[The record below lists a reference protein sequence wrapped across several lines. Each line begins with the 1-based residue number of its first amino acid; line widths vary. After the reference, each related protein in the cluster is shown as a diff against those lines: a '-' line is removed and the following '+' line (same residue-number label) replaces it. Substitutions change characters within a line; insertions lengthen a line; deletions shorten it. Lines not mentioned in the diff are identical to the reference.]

1 MNEMQQARIDTIL
14 ELEQALVK
22 SVVDIMK
29 IHGNDPTAVSII
41 LAAYAGS
48 IKKIDTCIPSF
59 SNSMIEMLKGS

>member
-22 SVVDIMK
+22 AVVDIMK
-29 IHGNDPTAVSII
+29 IHGNDPTAVAII

-48 IKKIDTCIPSF
+48 IKRIDTFIPSF